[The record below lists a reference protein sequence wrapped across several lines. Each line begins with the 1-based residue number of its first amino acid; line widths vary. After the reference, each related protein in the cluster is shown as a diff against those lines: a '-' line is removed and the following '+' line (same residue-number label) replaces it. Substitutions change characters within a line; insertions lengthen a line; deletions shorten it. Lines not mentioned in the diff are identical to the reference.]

1 MPTFTPLD
9 TREIANQTLR
19 NAKIRGKAPWRP
31 NKGDPVKKLPL
42 GENSWWGVPFLV
54 GHGKKVAILPKQG
67 AHTAALDVNE
77 KARWVIIAHCSD
89 LSHTQRSQYYGV
101 VEPGQVLAEYA
112 MHYADGTCVTVSVR
126 RRFEISDYWFGWG
139 QVPFGCWCH
148 REHLPEHGCVPDW
161 GMRQTHVKEGTYGL
175 EAYWWL
181 FPWENP
187 HPEKKIVQLEF
198 SATGRATL
206 AIGGVTLGSDAAH
219 PICRTPRQTVRVSV
233 RGGVDEV
240 DTSVD
245 RGVVLRNTQTT
256 PPPKEFTTSKVRGW
270 GRDPDTP
277 KPKGKRIVEAVAHPD
292 AQLLVS
298 SGDVQGQV
306 RWGDAIEKRVTTAG
320 GRIQVGPSHTETQR
334 VHIELVDTETG
345 RATPARIH
353 LCTPDGDYIPPV
365 GHNRFVNEAWFEDVG
380 SDLALGGMTYAYT
393 DGTCQADLPVGEV
406 LVEVVKGFEYTPVR
420 KRLTIRPGTRNLRIP
435 ISRWTDQRSRGWLT
449 GDTHVHFVS
458 TETGRLEAQ
467 AEDVNVLN
475 LLAAKWGELYTN
487 VTDLTGGLSGVSNDD
502 VLVFVSTENRQ
513 HVMGHISLLGCKS
526 PVFPLSCG
534 GADEAAIGEPME
546 LMLADW
552 AERCREAGGL
562 VILPHFPS
570 PYAEPP
576 IDVILGKV
584 DGAEIR
590 SFSGVS
596 EVSYAHREYY
606 RMLNCGARVAVV
618 GGTDKMSNGMPIG
631 GVRTYAYT
639 GTNGELSYDAW
650 ANAIREGR
658 TFTSSGPI
666 LDLQVEGRHV
676 GDTLR
681 LPPGGGNVEVIATA
695 ASAMPF
701 DRLEI
706 VCGGEVVAS
715 VETGRSGQKAR
726 IKTSVPIAH
735 SSWIAARCYGRNRV
749 WHCWPM
755 GVEAHTSPVYIPC
768 GREEYHSPKDAT
780 YLLSVVEGAEMYI
793 NRMASITNE
802 RTRKMFMRRIHDA
815 RDILLARGGKV

>member
-1 MPTFTPLD
+1 M
-9 TREIANQTLR
+9 
-19 NAKIRGKAPWRP
+19 
-31 NKGDPVKKLPL
+31 
-42 GENSWWGVPFLV
+42 
-54 GHGKKVAILPKQG
+54 
-67 AHTAALDVNE
+67 
-77 KARWVIIAHCSD
+77 
-89 LSHTQRSQYYGV
+89 
-101 VEPGQVLAEYA
+101 
-112 MHYADGTCVTVSVR
+112 
-126 RRFEISDYWFGWG
+126 
-139 QVPFGCWCH
+139 
-148 REHLPEHGCVPDW
+148 
-161 GMRQTHVKEGTYGL
+161 
-175 EAYWWL
+175 
-181 FPWENP
+181 
-187 HPEKKIVQLEF
+187 
-198 SATGRATL
+198 
-206 AIGGVTLGSDAAH
+206 
-219 PICRTPRQTVRVSV
+219 
-233 RGGVDEV
+233 
-240 DTSVD
+240 
-245 RGVVLRNTQTT
+245 
-256 PPPKEFTTSKVRGW
+256 
-270 GRDPDTP
+270 
-277 KPKGKRIVEAVAHPD
+277 
-292 AQLLVS
+292 
-298 SGDVQGQV
+298 
-306 RWGDAIEKRVTTAG
+306 
-320 GRIQVGPSHTETQR
+320 
-334 VHIELVDTETG
+334 
-345 RATPARIH
+345 
-353 LCTPDGDYIPPV
+353 
-365 GHNRFVNEAWFEDVG
+365 
-380 SDLALGGMTYAYT
+380 
-393 DGTCQADLPVGEV
+393 GEV

-420 KRLTIRPGTRNLRIP
+420 KRLTIRPGTRNLQIP
-435 ISRWTDQRSRGWLT
+435 ISRWTDQRSRVWIT

-526 PVFPLSCG
+526 PIFPLSCG
-534 GADEAAIGEPME
+534 GADEAAIGEPVE

-552 AERCREAGGL
+552 AERCREVGGL

-666 LDLQVEGRHV
+666 LDLQVEGRSV

-701 DRLEI
+701 DTLEI

-715 VETGRSGQKAR
+715 AKTGRGGQKAR
-726 IKTSVPIAH
+726 IQTSVPIAH

-755 GVEAHTSPVYIPC
+755 GVEVHTSPVYIPC
-768 GREEYHSPKDAT
+768 GRGEYHSPKDAT
-780 YLLSVVEGAEMYI
+780 YLLTVVEGAEMYI
-793 NRMASITNE
+793 NRVASVTNE
-802 RTRKMFMRRIHDA
+802 QTRRLFMRRIHEA
-815 RDILLARGGKV
+815 RDVLLARGGKL